1 MRFKRF
7 KEDIDSFLARDP
19 AARSRLEVAL
29 CYPGYHALLFY
40 RLSNWLWRGNWRVL
54 GRFISSIGRLIT
66 LIEIHPGASI
76 GRRFVID
83 HGSAIVIGE
92 TSIIG
97 DDVTLYQGVTLGGV
111 SPSEDS
117 HKQVD
122 QKRHPTL
129 ASKVIIGSG
138 AQILGPITVR
148 EGARVGA
155 NAVVTK
161 DVPEAV
167 TVVGIP
173 GRVIPR
179 STENVGAEFSPYGT
193 PIGDIP
199 DPIARALEGLM
210 DQVTMLRA
218 RIDELE
224 SQPLPPKDSFE
235 GSDFVDSVARN
246 QEQSEI

>member
-1 MRFKRF
+1 M
-7 KEDIDSFLARDP
+7 
-19 AARSRLEVAL
+19 
-29 CYPGYHALLFY
+29 
-40 RLSNWLWRGNWRVL
+40 
-54 GRFISSIGRLIT
+54 GRLISQFGRFLT
-66 LIEIHPGASI
+66 GIEIHPGAII
-76 GRRFVID
+76 GRGFFID
-83 HGSAIVIGE
+83 HGLGVVIGE
-92 TSIIG
+92 TAVIG
-97 DDVTLYQGVTLGGV
+97 DRVTLYHDVTLGGV
-111 SPSEDS
+111 APSIDTDS
-117 HKQVD
+117 QRN

-129 ASKVIIGSG
+129 QDEVIVGSG
-138 AQILGPITVR
+138 AQILGPVTVGR
-148 EGARVGA
+148 CARIGA

-173 GRVIPR
+173 GRAIPR
-179 STENVGAEFSPYGT
+179 STENVGGEFSPYGT

-224 SQPLPPKDSFE
+224 SQSLPPKDVFE
-235 GSDFVDSVARN
+235 GSDFADSVARN